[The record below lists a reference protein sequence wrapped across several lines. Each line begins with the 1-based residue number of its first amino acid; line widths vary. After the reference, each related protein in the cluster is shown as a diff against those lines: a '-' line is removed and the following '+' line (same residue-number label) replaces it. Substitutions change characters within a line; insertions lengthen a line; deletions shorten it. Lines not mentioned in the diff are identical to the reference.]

1 MARFLSPPPMWFRVT
16 VIILILWN
24 LFGAYACIQQFRL
37 GAEAMG
43 PATDYDRAL
52 FASMPVW
59 YNWVFAF
66 AEVTGIA
73 GTVALLLRKAISR
86 PLLILSLI
94 AVILQFGYL
103 FATSD
108 IIAVKGIGTTYL
120 PLFIFVVCL
129 LQVWLADLA
138 IKRGWA
144 G

>member
-1 MARFLSPPPMWFRVT
+1 VASFRSPPPVWFRVT
-16 VIILILWN
+16 IIILVLWN
-24 LFGAYACIQQFRL
+24 LFGAYVCIQQFRL

-52 FASMPVW
+52 YASMPVW

-66 AEVTGIA
+66 AEVTGVA
-73 GTVALLLRKAISR
+73 GTIALLLRKAISR

-94 AVILQFGYL
+94 GVIVQFGYL
-103 FATSD
+103 FLTSD

-120 PLFIFVVCL
+120 PLFIAAVCI

-138 IKRGWA
+138 IKRGWSH
-144 G
+144 